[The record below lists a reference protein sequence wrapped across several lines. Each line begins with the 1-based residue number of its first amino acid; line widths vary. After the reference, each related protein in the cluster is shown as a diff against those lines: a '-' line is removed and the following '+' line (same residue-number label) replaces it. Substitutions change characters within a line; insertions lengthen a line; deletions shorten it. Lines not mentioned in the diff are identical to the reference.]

1 MRGGRVL
8 TFLLS
13 LFLAQQTIA
22 APALTYF
29 PLTSGAEWTR
39 KGDDGSRITIRVVGP
54 KTVGS
59 IRCIVVETRTVRE
72 GSERVVSNCYLAT
85 DREVLIVEAA
95 AGGRTVVLDPPRPLL
110 MLPPA
115 MGKSWTW
122 SPRNLPVDI
131 KVTDRWVREE
141 TVRVPA
147 GTFRT
152 VKVESSTVRG
162 DVTITI
168 QTWYALGVG
177 VVKVEREQV
186 GPGVGREG
194 GSELISYRIP

>member
-1 MRGGRVL
+1 MRSRRVL
-8 TFLLS
+8 TFLFS
-13 LFLAQQTIA
+13 LFLAHQTIA
-22 APALTYF
+22 APALSYF

-39 KGDDGSRITIRVVGP
+39 SGDDGSRTTIRVVGP

-59 IRCIVVETRTVRE
+59 TRCVVVETRTVRE
-72 GSERVVSNCYLAT
+72 GSERVVSSCYLAT
-85 DREVLIVEAA
+85 DREILIVEAA
-95 AGGRTVVLDPPRPLL
+95 AGGRTVVLDPPRALL

-115 MGKSWTW
+115 VGKSWTW

-131 KVTDRWVREE
+131 KVRDRWMREE

-152 VKVESSTVRG
+152 WKVESSTVRG
-162 DVTITI
+162 NVTITI
-168 QTWYALGVG
+168 ETWYALGVG

-186 GPGVGREG
+186 GPGVDRESG
-194 GSELISYRIP
+194 NALISYRIP